1 MQLPTHPIL
10 RAVAWLSAA
19 IAVAGCSSS
28 DSRAEAAL
36 SDYQSAAAANN
47 MLAARKAL
55 LQLVRAKDD
64 VADYWAELGKLQ
76 ASMGSYG
83 DAYYAFTR
91 AYELDRSNPELLR
104 ALTEL
109 ALRSGDVG
117 RAQTHAREL
126 SVVAPGDPWVKLVEG
141 WAAISESQ
149 YAKAL
154 AVSDELLAVSP
165 FNSAAVMLKG
175 RALIGLNRED
185 DAIDL
190 LGKQLQSQPSD
201 IGSLQLLSRIHEG
214 RGDWP
219 KLVDVAQRLTDLTAG
234 DFQYGLILVR
244 ASLRSGNIERARRA
258 SFKLLKPDASP
269 QLVSSVLDLWALYW
283 PSSQRIADARML
295 ANAASGQ
302 EQRLVYAAFLSR
314 VGSAADALRLAGNAA
329 TLPINAQNAEANA
342 VFADALSRTGNLGG
356 AKARFDAVLAFDP
369 GNATA
374 LRGRSEL
381 ELRTGNA
388 RAAVEDAQK
397 LTTVLPNSSSDRLLL
412 SRAFA
417 ASGDRAWAER
427 TLWTAF
433 QDIPA
438 DERIYAALR
447 ATKSGNVDAM
457 NDLQAEFARQR
468 GAKVRQ
474 GLL

>member
-1 MQLPTHPIL
+1 
-10 RAVAWLSAA
+10 
-19 IAVAGCSSS
+19 
-28 DSRAEAAL
+28 
-36 SDYQSAAAANN
+36 
-47 MLAARKAL
+47 
-55 LQLVRAKDD
+55 
-64 VADYWAELGKLQ
+64 
-76 ASMGSYG
+76 
-83 DAYYAFTR
+83 
-91 AYELDRSNPELLR
+91 
-104 ALTEL
+104 
-109 ALRSGDVG
+109 
-117 RAQTHAREL
+117 
-126 SVVAPGDPWVKLVEG
+126 
-141 WAAISESQ
+141 
-149 YAKAL
+149 
-154 AVSDELLAVSP
+154 
-165 FNSAAVMLKG
+165 
-175 RALIGLNRED
+175 
-185 DAIDL
+185 
-190 LGKQLQSQPSD
+190 
-201 IGSLQLLSRIHEG
+201 
-214 RGDWP
+214 
-219 KLVDVAQRLTDLTAG
+219 
-234 DFQYGLILVR
+234 
-244 ASLRSGNIERARRA
+244 
-258 SFKLLKPDASP
+258 
-269 QLVSSVLDLWALYW
+269 
-283 PSSQRIADARML
+283 ML